1 MGVEPVEDL
10 RGSLAFTTL
19 TDVLQFLHTTGR
31 TGELWVEGGP
41 EQQAAQV
48 YFERGTVYHAQVQT
62 TTGIDALVEIIA
74 WVEGTFIF
82 STDKMTPTV
91 TIEVNLPNAL
101 VEAARRL
108 DELRR
113 NMDIRDQEQAP
124 QRLLSSFT
132 EVSGVLAALLMAR
145 DGTPLATSNPTETVD
160 MTALGGGLTTLIE
173 IIDGLGA
180 AQSCQPFGGF
190 FIEYDRFQLLCI
202 PVAGAILV
210 VVAPGQAQLGVIRH
224 KTQHL
229 ADALAKVLPE
239 VNREP
244 GPP

>member
-41 EQQAAQV
+41 EQHAAQV
-48 YFERGTVYHAQVQT
+48 FFERGSVYHAQEGT
-62 TTGIDALVEIIA
+62 STGIEALVEIIG

-91 TIEVNLPNAL
+91 TIEVSLPSAL

-108 DELRR
+108 DEMRR
-113 NMDIRDQEQAP
+113 NMQEQDNEEAP
-124 QRLLSSFT
+124 QRLLDSFV
-132 EVSGVLAALLMAR
+132 EASGVLAAILMGR
-145 DGTPLATSNPTETVD
+145 DGKALASANPNRAVD
-160 MTALGGGLTTLIE
+160 MDALGGGLTSLIE
-173 IIDGLGA
+173 TADRLGE
-180 AQSCQPFGGF
+180 AQGCQPFGGF
-190 FIEYDRFQLLCI
+190 FIEFDRFQLLCI
-202 PVAGAILV
+202 PVASAILV
-210 VVAPGQAQLGVIRH
+210 VVAPGRAQLGVIRH
-224 KTQHL
+224 KSQHL

-239 VNREP
+239 
-244 GPP
+244 

>member
-41 EQQAAQV
+41 EQHAAQV
-48 YFERGTVYHAQVQT
+48 FFERGTVYHAQEGT
-62 TTGIDALVEIIA
+62 TTGIEALVEIIG

-91 TIEVNLPNAL
+91 TIEVSLPNAL

-108 DELRR
+108 DERRR
-113 NMDIRDQEQAP
+113 NRQERDNKQAP
-124 QRLLSSFT
+124 QRLLDSFA
-132 EVSGVLAALLMAR
+132 EASGVLAAMLMGR
-145 DGTPLATSNPTETVD
+145 DGKALASANPNQAVD
-160 MTALGGGLTTLIE
+160 MDVLGGGLAALIE
-173 IIDGLGA
+173 TADRVGDGQG
-180 AQSCQPFGGF
+180 CRPFAGF
-190 FIEYDRFQLLCI
+190 FIEFDRFQLLCI
-202 PVAGAILV
+202 PVTSAILV
-210 VVAPGQAQLGVIRH
+210 VVAPGRAQLGVIRH

-239 VNREP
+239 R
-244 GPP
+244 